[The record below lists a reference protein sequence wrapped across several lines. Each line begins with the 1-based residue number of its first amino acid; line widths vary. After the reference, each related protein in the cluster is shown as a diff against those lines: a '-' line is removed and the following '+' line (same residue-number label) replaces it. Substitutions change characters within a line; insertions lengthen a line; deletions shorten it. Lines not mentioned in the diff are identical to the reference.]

1 MTPLVTPLVT
11 PPVQRLRI
19 RYRLT
24 SEAAEVRPGDVG
36 KLWAGAF
43 ASAGIALAR
52 PEGAKRA
59 RIELGPALPQGA
71 TGEREPLDAWIEGHV
86 EPCEVSGRLGGHL
99 PAGIVPVAVEEIGDR
114 LPSLGAS
121 LRSASYRV
129 TLPTSIDVAA
139 LRERVRALL
148 ALDAL
153 RWVEVRGERVRE
165 VDLRAQILNLAVTED
180 ADSPCVEMR
189 LVLEQERAGRPTSVL
204 AALGMEDVPRALV
217 RTDVEVARPLVAL
230 RAWRAVGRF
239 R

>member
-1 MTPLVTPLVT
+1 MTPLVT

-24 SEAAEVRPGDVG
+24 SEAAEVRPGDLG

-43 ASAGIALAR
+43 ASAGIVLAR

-71 TGEREPLDAWIEGHV
+71 TGEREPLDAWIEGRV
-86 EPCEVSGRLGGHL
+86 EPCEVSGRIAGHL
-99 PAGIVPVAVEEIGDR
+99 PGGIAVVEVDEIGDH
-114 LPSLGAS
+114 LPSLGSS

-129 TLPTSIDVAA
+129 ELPMSVDAAA

-148 ALDAL
+148 VLDTL

-165 VDLRAQILNLAVTED
+165 VDLRAQVLDLAGGEE
-180 ADSPCVEMR
+180 ADGPCVEMR

-204 AALGMEDVPRALV
+204 AALGIEDAPRALV
-217 RTDVEVARPLVAL
+217 RTDTEVARPQVAL

>member
-1 MTPLVTPLVT
+1 MPQLVT
-11 PPVQRLRI
+11 PPMQRLRI
-19 RYRLT
+19 RYCLT
-24 SEAAEVRPGDVG
+24 REAAEVRPGDLG
-36 KLWAGAF
+36 KLWANAF
-43 ASAGIALAR
+43 AAAGIALAR

-71 TGEREPLDAWIEGHV
+71 TGEREPVDVWIDSRV
-86 EPCEVSGRLGGHL
+86 EPCEVSQRLGGHL

-129 TLPTSIDVAA
+129 ALPASIDLAA
-139 LRERVRALL
+139 LRERVLALL
-148 ALDAL
+148 ALEAL

-165 VDLRAQILNLAVTED
+165 VDLRAQVLDLAVSED
-180 ADSPCVEMR
+180 EAGPGLEMR

-204 AALGMEDVPRALV
+204 AALDIEGVPSSLV
-217 RTDVEVARPLVAL
+217 RTDVEVAQPLVAL